1 MKAMFALLAFCLFL
15 LVAPAAAQQ
24 QPKPL
29 FAASEPIHITIHA
42 PLSKLINDRT
52 TNTAVAGTLTDPSGQ
67 LLPIAVTLRGH
78 VNRLAETCEF
88 PPLRVEF
95 TTPPP
100 STSVF
105 AGQKKLKLMT
115 HCHSG
120 SSAQQY
126 LLLHY
131 ATYQMY
137 NLLTPL
143 SFRARLASVDYR
155 DAGGRIIASSAAF
168 FLEDEKDLAMRNGLK
183 EARAGDA
190 IPLEWLSPI
199 DAARAALFEDMIANH
214 DWSMRAGPAGE
225 ECCHNF
231 KLLGVGAPGMTVAVP
246 YDFDFSGLVG
256 DPNALAPE
264 QLHIGSVRE
273 RVYRG
278 YCAHNAE
285 ALTIAR
291 QMRGARPQLTAAITS
306 IPGLDSRSTAK
317 ATAFLDGFF
326 ADIASDDIV
335 TAKLL
340 KRCVSG

>member
-1 MKAMFALLAFCLFL
+1 MRGIFAALALIL
-15 LVAPAAAQQ
+15 WGAPAAAQE
-24 QPKPL
+24 PAKPL
-29 FAASEPIHITIHA
+29 FAASDPIHIIIQA

-52 TNTAVAGTLTDPSGQ
+52 TNAAVPGTLTDSSGQ
-67 LLPIAVTLRGH
+67 ALPIAVSLRGH

-95 TTPPP
+95 TSTPPAG
-100 STSVF
+100 SVF

-120 SSAQQY
+120 SAAQQY

-155 DAGGRIIASSAAF
+155 DAAGRTITSSAAF
-168 FLEDEKDLAMRNGLK
+168 FLEDEKDLARRNGLK
-183 EARAGDA
+183 QVHAGTS
-190 IPLEWLSPI
+190 IPLEWLSPT
-199 DAARAALFEDMIANH
+199 DAARSALFEHMIANH

-231 KLLGVGAPGMTVAVP
+231 KLLGVGAPGMTVPVP

-256 DPNALAPE
+256 DPHATTPE
-264 QLHIGSVRE
+264 QLKIGSVRQ

-278 YCAHNAE
+278 YCAHNAQVIE
-285 ALTIAR
+285 VAR
-291 QMRGARPQLTAAITS
+291 QVRGERPQINAAITS
-306 IPGLDSRSTAK
+306 VPGLDSRSTSRAV
-317 ATAFLDGFF
+317 AFLDGFF
-326 ADIASDDIV
+326 ADIATDDAV
-335 TAKLL
+335 NSTLL
-340 KRCVSG
+340 RRCVS